1 MAKFP
6 DKPTP
11 EDSSSLKSYI
21 YLFARLY
28 PCGDCARHF
37 QGILKKYPPQVGSRS
52 SAATWAC
59 HVHNEVNKRLEKE
72 IFDCSNIGDFYDCGC
87 GGDEPVN
94 DKKPKA
100 KVSLEAGDGGE
111 VKSKKAEREEK
122 FTPLHLDKDD
132 GLIRGG

>member
-6 DKPTP
+6 DRPTP

-72 IFDCSNIGDFYDCGC
+72 IFDCSKIGDFYDCGC
-87 GGDEPVN
+87 GGDEGET
-94 DKKPKA
+94 KA
-100 KVSLEAGDGGE
+100 KSTSKLEAGDGGE
-111 VKSKKAEREEK
+111 IKAKKVEREEK

>member
-6 DKPTP
+6 DHPTP

-72 IFDCSNIGDFYDCGC
+72 IFDCNKIGDFYDCGC
-87 GGDEPVN
+87 GGEEEEGKRDVKEKTELQAGG
-94 DKKPKA
+94 DIKEA
-100 KVSLEAGDGGE
+100 KV
-111 VKSKKAEREEK
+111 EREEK